1 MTRKSDK
8 EKLEKEGIYIQG
20 LLDKRLLAGNFQCL
34 VKYLENENFKKTLKI
49 IIDERNERAH
59 INLKISREHTSV
71 VAQVYRL
78 KKELLNLQKSE
89 IYQAGKWL
97 FNALSKSGDDRRKS
111 LLEKDLVD
119 KIDHNEIVLGMTD
132 TIQVMDETTK
142 QAQEQSNQTIRNL
155 EKSIDNLKNILMIKK
170 DSELKL
176 KKFLKLFQERY
187 GSDELLLLI
196 ELINENDGNN

>member
-20 LLDKRLLAGNFQCL
+20 LLDRRLLAGDFQCL

-49 IIDERNERAH
+49 IIDERNDRARTT
-59 INLKISREHTSV
+59 LRLTREHTSV

-78 KKELLNLQKSE
+78 QKELLNLEKSE

-97 FNALSKSGDDRRKS
+97 FNALSKNGDDRRKS

-155 EKSIDNLKNILMIKK
+155 EKGIDNLKNILMTKK
-170 DSELKL
+170 DSEFKL